1 MPFCAV
7 SRTLPSK
14 LLRRRGRVDNLPI
27 AQHEPRVSLTHS
39 TGRHI
44 LASTVAVLVCS
55 AGCKRSDLPVPVDAV
70 SVELTAHR
78 ADWNAEYLIPG
89 GHGSENRVS
98 TGREVH
104 VPRGAYVTL
113 VFSSRE
119 YISNFDAPDLG
130 LREFA
135 APGLPGHFQFRADHA
150 RRYELRA
157 DELCGLPHPERLVGA
172 IVVEPAQE
180 FQAWVRGRAR

>member
-1 MPFCAV
+1 MFAV
-7 SRTLPSK
+7 VLTRAVGVAADA
-14 LLRRRGRVDNLPI
+14 GRIDNLPI
-27 AQHEPRVSLTHS
+27 AQHGPRVSLTHS
-39 TGRHI
+39 TGRRI
-44 LASTVAVLVCS
+44 LASTVVALVCS
-55 AGCKRSDLPVPVDAV
+55 SGCTADLTVPVDAV

-78 ADWNAEYLIPG
+78 TDWNATYLLPG
-89 GHGSENRVS
+89 RQGSENKVS

-113 VFSSRE
+113 IFSSRE

-135 APGLPGHFQFRADHA
+135 APGLPGHFQFRANEA

-157 DELCGLPHPERLVGA
+157 EELCGLPHPERRLGA
-172 IVVEPAQE
+172 IVVEPPQE